1 MTSDVVGPIDHIL
14 LQYPDGA
21 DTGPSA
27 DAMLALVEA
36 GIVAVYDL
44 VAIRKNDDGSFDA
57 IELTDLTDEGLGGFR
72 QFHGARS
79 GMLDDEDVAEAAEI
93 VEPGSTAVLIIF
105 ENRWAVPFVA
115 AARDAGAEVIASARI
130 PADVVMEVLD
140 ALDAAP
146 AAD

>member
-1 MTSDVVGPIDHIL
+1 MSDVIGPIDHLL

-27 DAMLALVEA
+27 DAMLALVDA
-36 GIVAVYDL
+36 GIIAVYDL
-44 VAIRKNDDGSFDA
+44 VAIRREHDGSVDVV
-57 IELTDLTDEGLGGFR
+57 ELTDLSAEGLGGFHV
-72 QFHGARS
+72 FHGARS
-79 GMLDDEDVAEAAEI
+79 GLLDDDDIAQAAGI
-93 VEPGSTAVLIIF
+93 MDDGSTAVLIIY

-115 AARDAGAEVIASARI
+115 AARTAGAEVIATERI

-140 ALDAAP
+140 ALDAAT